1 MNYFIRKKDWLILG
15 FAAIILGLAMA
26 MHYSSL
32 AKPSGATSDDQTLAV
47 EIEKMVKVNTDLKNQ
62 VSLMSKNNQN
72 YKDSLNDQNLLDA
85 QIQSELKDLRIIN
98 AITDIN
104 GSGVE
109 IVLRG
114 RVLEAQL
121 IDLINAIKNI
131 GCDAISINGQRLA
144 VFSPIDLNRYSD
156 PYVIEVVGNNSL
168 ITSALSRKGGIV
180 EQLQNRSIDVNILA
194 RDNMELSASA
204 LPQLKYLNK

>member
-15 FAAIILGLAMA
+15 FAAIILGLAIA

-32 AKPSGATSDDQTLAV
+32 SKPSGATTDDQTLAV

-85 QIQSELKDLRIIN
+85 QIQSELKDLKIIN

-109 IVLRG
+109 IVLKG

-121 IDLINAIKNI
+121 IDLVNAIKNI
-131 GCDAISINGQRLA
+131 GCDAVAINNQRL
-144 VFSPIDLNRYSD
+144 SLYTPIDLNRYEE
-156 PYVIEVVGNNSL
+156 PFVVKIIANSNL
-168 ITSALSRKGGIV
+168 MLSALTRKGGIV
-180 EQLQNRSIDVNILA
+180 EQLQDRSIDVTINKVEQIYIPSSEN
-194 RDNMELSASA
+194 RDFIYIS
-204 LPQLKYLNK
+204 K

>member
-15 FAAIILGLAMA
+15 FAALILGLAMA

-32 AKPSGATSDDQTLAV
+32 VRPNGTPSDDQTLAV

-85 QIQSELKDLRIIN
+85 QIQSELRDLKIIN
-98 AITDIN
+98 AVSAIN

-109 IVLRG
+109 IVLKG

-131 GCDAISINGQRLA
+131 GCDAISINGQRLSL
-144 VFSPIDLNRYSD
+144 FSPIDLNRYSE
-156 PYVIEVVGNNSL
+156 PYNIEVVGNNSL
-168 ITSALSRKGGIV
+168 LTSALSRKGGIV
-180 EQLQNRSIDVNILA
+180 EQLQIRSIDVNILS
-194 RDNMELSASA
+194 RENMELSASV
-204 LPQLKYLNK
+204 LPQLNYLDN